1 MSSML
6 RITLMSLSIVVVPAV
21 AAAAENIGFEW
32 GIGAEGGAQEIG
44 VTTKKADGK
53 FYDLHEKSKLCVLRG
68 VTRAVSFCVTPD
80 VFTEVRTAWT
90 GVAGRMQSFRVQE
103 FEMVTAPYAWDGG
116 REGKAYWASVVA
128 DLDVVLASVA
138 TLCTAPGAAAPAPR
152 IATPSISVTSP
163 DGKTT
168 ELKPSPTITTT
179 ETTEKIG
186 GDRCF
191 LPYAVLRKYLLET
204 AHVRTTWDTE
214 ATDTAGGG
222 KVPGVFVKMKDNTTG
237 WRFSAGSQTTV
248 DVDLDHLSDAN
259 VHAALFKDFDNDDQ
273 WVGDVF
279 KPAITAGNANEKKRE
294 NALRLLWH
302 SVVSEV
308 YNSVRARPR
317 NETPEWEITYSPG
330 ERKSAYYSF
339 QKSKLGDVLA
349 RLGGDAA
356 WVKSNFVATN
366 VDARCTNLANAWK
379 RAQNILYGGSA
390 QSMAFTNRDMKT
402 ACDEAFHF
410 AHDAIGASGTGN
422 PAKISAGKEIGP
434 FDLPGGKL
442 IIAMELRETQMIN
455 NGGKLVWN
463 AGHVT
468 MPNLDQLMVELKK
481 LYP

>member
-21 AAAAENIGFEW
+21 AAAENIGFEW

-44 VTTKKADGK
+44 VTTKKADGR

-68 VTRAVSFCVTPD
+68 ITKAVSFCVTPD

-90 GVAGRMQSFRVQE
+90 RGMQSFRVQE
-103 FEMVTAPYAWDGG
+103 FEVVTAPYAWDGG
-116 REGKAYWASVVA
+116 KEGKAYWASVVA

-138 TLCTAPGAAAPAPR
+138 TLCTAPGATAPTPR
-152 IATPSISVTSP
+152 IAMPSISVTSP
-163 DGKTT
+163 EGKTT
-168 ELKPSPTITTT
+168 EHVPSPTITTI
-179 ETTEKIG
+179 EATEKID

-191 LPYAVLRKYLLET
+191 IPYAALRKYLLET
-204 AHVRTTWDTE
+204 VHVRTTWDTE
-214 ATDTAGGG
+214 TTDTVDG

-248 DVDLDHLSDAN
+248 DVDLAHLSDAN
-259 VHAALFKDFDNDDQ
+259 VHAALFTLANDHQ

-279 KPAITAGNANEKKRE
+279 KPAITAGSTNEKKRE

-317 NETPEWEITYSPG
+317 NETPEWNVTYSPG
-330 ERKSAYYSF
+330 ERKSSYYSF
-339 QKSKLGDVLA
+339 QKSKLGDVLT

-366 VDARCTNLANAWK
+366 VDARCINLANTWK
-379 RAQNILYGGSA
+379 QDQNIRYDGD
-390 QSMAFTNRDMKT
+390 FTNRNMKT
-402 ACDEAFHF
+402 ACDEAFNF
-410 AHDAIGASGTGN
+410 ARNAIGDNGTGN

-442 IIAMELRETQMIN
+442 IIVMELRETQMIN
-455 NGGKLVWN
+455 NGGKLVWS